1 MEDCEIVVA
10 PRRNQE
16 RPSRPREVKMQT
28 LAHREAEAKLDR
40 RIVEGPYEDRHAGY
54 PLLKDEYYK
63 KDLNPSTTHKRYKLI
78 NIPVLGRILV
88 RFLRYR

>member
-1 MEDCEIVVA
+1 MLGLVFALNIWSVLTINID
-10 PRRNQE
+10 
-16 RPSRPREVKMQT
+16 
-28 LAHREAEAKLDR
+28 AHREAEAKLDR